1 MEQLT
6 PILEQYGYPLLF
18 GLGFL
23 EFIGAPIASV
33 PVLIVAGGLAASG
46 DVSVPG
52 IILAAALGGLL
63 ADLLWYGAARLRG
76 RGLVDSVCGLSSNPM
91 ACVVDV
97 ERRVAA
103 VGPAFLLPAKFIPGA
118 GNLVAAASGLTGM
131 TLGAFLVM
139 DGLGVLAW
147 ATVYAGA
154 GWIFSAQ
161 VDQVIQLATGLAS
174 WLVGGSL
181 LLITGAGVWRFMK
194 VRMHR
199 GMHDSM

>member
-6 PILEQYGYPLLF
+6 LLLEQYGYPLLF

-46 DVSVPG
+46 GVSVPG
-52 IILAAALGGLL
+52 IILSAALGGLL
-63 ADLLWYGAARLRG
+63 ADSLWYGAARLRG

-91 ACVVDV
+91 ACVLTV
-97 ERRVAA
+97 ERKVAA
-103 VGPAFLLPAKFIPGA
+103 VGPAYLLPAKFIPGA

-131 TLGAFLVM
+131 TVGAFLVM

-147 ATVYAGA
+147 ATVYAGV

-161 VDQVIQLATGLAS
+161 VDLAIEWATGFAS
-174 WLVGGSL
+174 WLVGGAL
-181 LLITGAGVWRFMK
+181 VLIAVAGVWRFVK
-194 VRMHR
+194 THMHR

>member
-6 PILEQYGYPLLF
+6 LLLVQFGYPLLF

-63 ADLLWYGAARLRG
+63 ADSLWYGAARLRG
-76 RGLVDSVCGLSSNPM
+76 RSLVDSVCGLSSNPM
-91 ACVVDV
+91 ACVLTV
-97 ERRVAA
+97 ERKVSA
-103 VGPAFLLPAKFIPGA
+103 VGPVFLLPANFIPGA

-131 TLGAFLVM
+131 TVGAFLIM

-147 ATVYAGA
+147 ATVYAGV
-154 GWIFSAQ
+154 GWIFSA
-161 VDQVIQLATGLAS
+161 
-174 WLVGGSL
+174 
-181 LLITGAGVWRFMK
+181 
-194 VRMHR
+194 
-199 GMHDSM
+199 